1 MKKITIATRG
11 SKLALWQS
19 EHIKAVLEEKNPG
32 LEVELKIIIT
42 SGDKIIDTPLA
53 KIGGKGLFLKEIEE
67 AMLRGEAQI
76 AVHSLKDVPTVMPDG
91 LVLAAI
97 TEREDVRDA
106 MLSEKYTE
114 IEELPKGATVG
125 TSSLRRR
132 MHLARIRPDLI
143 IKDLRGNVDTRIRK
157 LKEGQFDAIILA
169 AAGISRLELL
179 DSVEHIYPI
188 SLMEMI
194 PAMGQGALGIQCVD
208 DPEVIKIAE
217 QLEDEY
223 SRIETTIER
232 DFVDMLDGG
241 CQVPIGVNAF
251 VQDNGDV
258 IVRSLLG
265 LPNGHEVLGET
276 KIVRKEEYANAGR
289 EMAQRLID
297 KGAKE
302 LLARAEEQANS
313 IKSTL

>member
-1 MKKITIATRG
+1 MNKLTIATRG

-19 EHIKAVLEEKNPG
+19 THIKAVLEENNPG
-32 LEVELKIIIT
+32 LEVELKIVIT

-67 AMLRGEAQI
+67 AMLKGEAHI

-106 MLSEKYTE
+106 MLSEKFTD
-114 IEELPKGATVG
+114 IESLPQGATVG

-132 MHLARIRPDLI
+132 MHLARIRPDLV

-169 AAGISRLELL
+169 YAGISRLELL

-232 DFVDMLDGG
+232 DFVDMLQGG
-241 CQVPIGVNAF
+241 CQVPIGVSAF
-251 VQDNGDV
+251 VQDNG
-258 IVRSLLG
+258 
-265 LPNGHEVLGET
+265 EV
-276 KIVRKEEYANAGR
+276 
-289 EMAQRLID
+289 
-297 KGAKE
+297 
-302 LLARAEEQANS
+302 
-313 IKSTL
+313 

>member
-32 LEVELKIIIT
+32 LEVELKIVIT

-106 MLSEKYTE
+106 MLSEKYTD
-114 IEELPKGATVG
+114 IEDLPKGATVG

-132 MHLARIRPDLI
+132 MHLARIRPDLN

-157 LKEGQFDAIILA
+157 LKEGEFDAIILA

-179 DSVEHIYPI
+179 DAVEHIYPI

-208 DPEVIKIAE
+208 DPEVIRIAE

-232 DFVDMLDGG
+232 DFVDMLEGG

-258 IVRSLLG
+258 VIRSLLG
-265 LPNGHEVLGET
+265 LPNGHEVMGET
-276 KIVRKEEYANAGR
+276 KIVRKDEYANAGR

-302 LLARAEEQANS
+302 LLERAEQQANS